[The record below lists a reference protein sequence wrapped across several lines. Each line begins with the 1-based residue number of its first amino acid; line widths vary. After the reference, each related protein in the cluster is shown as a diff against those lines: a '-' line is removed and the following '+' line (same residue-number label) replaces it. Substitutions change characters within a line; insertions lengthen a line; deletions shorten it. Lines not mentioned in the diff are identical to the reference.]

1 MTGKI
6 VDLNVYSSMKI
17 FMLKELL
24 QQKEGIP
31 IDQQRLIRSSL
42 VQDDERTLQWYNIQ
56 NGSMIHLVLRL
67 RGGMYHFTSGRQD
80 FNTLSSNCA
89 KAIQDVIEFK
99 IQNMNYVSLL
109 SSADLQNLILQAQ
122 DILSNLYDTVEEVS
136 VAANVQNLKNIILP
150 ISADKK
156 DSSDSDD
163 N

>member
-56 NGSMIHLVLRL
+56 NGSMIYLVLRL